1 LTTRR
6 QKCVRISTLLIALS
20 ATACSGSSPTV
31 PSATSPPP
39 AGSSTTTASFPITRW
54 SGAQRFVSVSG
65 PDNCW
70 VREQRQ
76 RLTASA
82 WPDLPITITRSA
94 GSINVESEY
103 WPVKYAGSV
112 AGSEFS
118 APGNGPLQGGGRPCQ
133 DGTSFPQLPG
143 ASVLSGR
150 FSADDQLMT
159 ATEVNS
165 YPLTSG
171 EVVTYTWEWQ
181 AKRE

>member
-1 LTTRR
+1 V
-6 QKCVRISTLLIALS
+6 KNARILMLVIALFVTACGSSPSPTGPS
-20 ATACSGSSPTV
+20 ATASSPV
-31 PSATSPPP
+31 
-39 AGSSTTTASFPITRW
+39 GSSTLPAASLGTKW

-76 RLTASA
+76 RLTGSQ

-94 GSINVESEY
+94 GSISVESEY
-103 WPVKYAGSV
+103 WPVKYVGSA

-118 APGNGPLQGGGRPCQ
+118 APGSGPLGGGGRPCQ
-133 DGTSFPQLPG
+133 DGTSFQQMPG
-143 ASVLSGR
+143 VSVLSGR
-150 FSADDQLMT
+150 FSADDRLMT

-181 AKRE
+181 LRRE